1 MLKYLSQIWRS
12 KDLRT
17 KILFTVGALILF
29 RLTTQIS
36 IPGANLEAIRAI
48 FQQNTF
54 LGIFSALTGGSA
66 ENFSIVMM
74 GVSPYI
80 NASIIMQLLTV
91 IIPKLEALS
100 KEGEQGQKTIN
111 KYTRWL
117 TVPLAFLQ
125 SYGTVLLLSSQSQ
138 VPILENIKDPY
149 VILPVMLT
157 ITTGTLWLMWLGEI
171 ITEKGIGNGISLLI
185 FTGIVAGM
193 PQIVAQSLYL
203 GQTDTQALIPF
214 VSTVLFTIIMLVV
227 IVLVTEAERKIPI
240 TYAGM
245 RFQGRGEQSTLP
257 IRLIQAGMIPIIFAV
272 SLVSFPSLIATFMQ
286 RAKAEWVRG
295 VGDFLSVNFAPN
307 STPYLV
313 LYFIFIIL
321 FTYFYV
327 SITFN
332 PKQVAENIQKRGG
345 YIPGI
350 RPGSQT
356 VEFLG
361 KTSNRLNLFGGT
373 FLAIIA
379 VAPILLQFVL
389 SGSRAGSVQA
399 LISGSGM
406 IIVVGVVLELVR
418 QINAQLVM
426 HDYDKLV

>member
-1 MLKYLSQIWRS
+1 MLKYISQIWRS
-12 KDLRT
+12 KDLRN
-17 KILFTVGALILF
+17 KILFTVGALVLF

-36 IPGANLEAIRAI
+36 IPGANLEALRSI
-48 FQQNTF
+48 FQQNAF
-54 LGIFSALTGGSA
+54 FGIFSALTGGSA

-80 NASIIMQLLTV
+80 NASIIIQLLTV
-91 IIPKLEALS
+91 IIPKMEALS
-100 KEGEQGQKTIN
+100 KEGEQGQKTLN

-117 TVPLAFLQ
+117 ALPLAFLQ
-125 SYGTVLLLSSQSQ
+125 SYGTILLLNSQSQ
-138 VPILENIKDPY
+138 VPILENIQDPA

-157 ITTGTLWLMWLGEI
+157 ISTGTIFLMWIGEI
-171 ITEKGIGNGISLLI
+171 ITEKGIGNGISLII
-185 FTGIVAGM
+185 FTGIVAGI
-193 PQIVAQSLYL
+193 PQIAAQSLYL
-203 GQTDTQALIPF
+203 GQTDAQALIPF
-214 VSTVLFTIIMLVV
+214 VSTILFTVIMLVT

-240 TYAGM
+240 TYAGHS
-245 RFQGRGEQSTLP
+245 FQGRGEQSSLP
-257 IRLIQAGMIPIIFAV
+257 IRIIQAGMIPIIFAV
-272 SLVSFPSLIATFMQ
+272 SLVSFPSLLANFMQ
-286 RAKAEWVRG
+286 RAKADWVKNF
-295 VGDFLSVNFAPN
+295 GDFLSVNFAPN
-307 STPYLV
+307 STLYLV
-313 LYFIFIIL
+313 LYFAFIIL

-356 VEFLG
+356 VEYLG
-361 KTSNRLNLFGGT
+361 KISNRLNLFGGT
-373 FLAIIA
+373 FLALIA
-379 VAPILLQFVL
+379 VAPILLSIAF
-389 SGSRAGSVQA
+389 SGSRLGSVPS
-399 LISGSGM
+399 LISGAGM

>member
-12 KDLRT
+12 KDLRK
-17 KILFTVGALILF
+17 KILFTIGALVVF
-29 RLTTQIS
+29 RLVTQIS
-36 IPGANLEAIRAI
+36 IPGANLESIRAI
-48 FQQNTF
+48 FQQNAF

-66 ENFSIVMM
+66 ENFSIVLM

-80 NASIIMQLLTV
+80 NASIIVQLLTV

-100 KEGEQGQKTIN
+100 KEGEQGQKTLN

-117 TVPLAFLQ
+117 ALPLAFLQ
-125 SYGTVLLLSSQSQ
+125 SYGTILLLNSQAQ
-138 VPILENIKDPY
+138 IPIFENIRDPA
-149 VILPVMLT
+149 VILPVMIT
-157 ITTGTLWLMWLGEI
+157 VTTGTIFIMWLGEI

-185 FTGIVAGM
+185 FAGIIAGM
-193 PQIVAQSLYL
+193 PQIIAQSLYL
-203 GQTDTQALIPF
+203 GKTNAEALIPF
-214 VSTVLFTIIMLVV
+214 VSTALFTIILLVIIV
-227 IVLVTEAERKIPI
+227 IVTEGERKIPI
-240 TYAGM
+240 TYAGQ
-245 RFQGRGEQSTLP
+245 RFQGRGDQSALP
-257 IRLIQAGMIPIIFAV
+257 IRIIQAGMVPIIFAV
-272 SLVSFPSLIATFMQ
+272 SLVSFPSLIAQFMQ
-286 RAKAEWVRG
+286 QARSENVQA
-295 VGDFLSVNFAPN
+295 VGDFLARNFAPT
-307 STPYLV
+307 STTYLV

-356 VEFLG
+356 VEYLG
-361 KTSNRLNLFGGT
+361 KVSNRLNLFGGT
-373 FLAIIA
+373 FLALVAI
-379 VAPILLQFVL
+379 APIIL
-389 SGSRAGSVQA
+389 SRLFSGTGTSTIQS

-406 IIVVGVVLELVR
+406 IIIVGVVLELVR
-418 QINAQLVM
+418 QVNAQLIM